1 MKFAVIALVAV
12 VAAETSLI
20 ATDKTD
26 ASDWA
31 TCKTGADCKGISF
44 YCCTVTKSS
53 DGSDASPGNK
63 LCADKAQNG
72 RVPSTVTS
80 GLGGFQYLCSKA
92 DFSDPTNTDSKDASN
107 LAATGSTS
115 LAVSASAAAV
125 TAFLLA

>member
-1 MKFAVIALVAV
+1 MKFAVISLVAV

-20 ATDKTD
+20 ATDTTD

-31 TCKTGADCKGISF
+31 ACKTGADCKGASF
-44 YCCTVTKSS
+44 ICCTVTKSS

-80 GLGGFQYLCSKA
+80 GYGGFQYLCSKA
-92 DFSDPTNTDSKDASN
+92 DLNDPTNTGAGASN
-107 LAATGSTS
+107 ISTTGSAS